1 MSRTDD
7 DQNSQRVN
15 PLRADEGRYAM
26 YAHTRLASERHR
38 EDLARA
44 HEQRQVTRVLALR
57 KAARRVARAERR
69 LVAAQTSVLRA
80 RADLVS

>member
-1 MSRTDD
+1 
-7 DQNSQRVN
+7 
-15 PLRADEGRYAM
+15 M
-26 YAHTRLASERHR
+26 YAHTRLASEHHR
-38 EDLARA
+38 DLLARA
-44 HEQRQVTRVLALR
+44 HQHRQAARVLALR

>member
-1 MSRTDD
+1 
-7 DQNSQRVN
+7 
-15 PLRADEGRYAM
+15 M
-26 YAHTRLASERHR
+26 YAHTRQALDRHR

-44 HEQRQVTRVLALR
+44 NEQRQVARVLALR

>member
-1 MSRTDD
+1 
-7 DQNSQRVN
+7 
-15 PLRADEGRYAM
+15 M
-26 YAHTRLASERHR
+26 YAHARLASERHR

-44 HEQRQVTRVLALR
+44 NEQRQVARILALR
-57 KAARRVARAERR
+57 KATRRVARAERR

>member
-1 MSRTDD
+1 
-7 DQNSQRVN
+7 
-15 PLRADEGRYAM
+15 M
-26 YAHTRLASERHR
+26 YAPTRQASEHHR
-38 EDLARA
+38 DLLARA
-44 HEQRQVTRVLALR
+44 HEQRQAARVLALR

>member
-1 MSRTDD
+1 
-7 DQNSQRVN
+7 
-15 PLRADEGRYAM
+15 M
-26 YAHTRLASERHR
+26 YAHTRQAADHHR
-38 EDLARA
+38 DLLARA
-44 HEQRQVTRVLALR
+44 DERRPAARVRALR

>member
-1 MSRTDD
+1 
-7 DQNSQRVN
+7 
-15 PLRADEGRYAM
+15 M
-26 YAHTRLASERHR
+26 YANTRQASEYQR
-38 EDLARA
+38 DLLARA
-44 HEQRQVTRVLALR
+44 QKQRQVARILALR

>member
-1 MSRTDD
+1 
-7 DQNSQRVN
+7 
-15 PLRADEGRYAM
+15 M
-26 YAHTRLASERHR
+26 YAQTRQASERHR
-38 EDLARA
+38 EPLAQA
-44 HEQRQVTRVLALR
+44 EEQRQVARVLALR

>member
-1 MSRTDD
+1 
-7 DQNSQRVN
+7 
-15 PLRADEGRYAM
+15 M
-26 YAHTRLASERHR
+26 YANARQASEYQR
-38 EDLARA
+38 DLLARA
-44 HEQRQVTRVLALR
+44 QEQRQAARILALR

>member
-1 MSRTDD
+1 
-7 DQNSQRVN
+7 
-15 PLRADEGRYAM
+15 M
-26 YAHTRLASERHR
+26 YAHTRQAAERHR
-38 EDLARA
+38 EYLAQA
-44 HEQRQVTRVLALR
+44 AEQRQVAHVQALR